1 VLNSMASTLNFV
13 VQEYQEY
20 EIFFG
25 GSIYCGRGVYLSQLV
40 VCLPTTHEALD
51 SMPALYYL

>member
-1 VLNSMASTLNFV
+1 MASTLNFV